1 MTIASSMDS
10 HDQLIACGAKAECK
24 RVNMELAAGLD
35 GDVGVLL
42 RLLYSYKNY
51 DANGTYTTFWQWMQE
66 RHPHEVLLR
75 GSRPQGSNGGW
86 SVDAAF
92 DDYHNRR
99 YYVQFIESQCRD
111 GNVLEG
117 RSLYIRLRLTS
128 PISIAALQARAIIAN
143 KVSRPFRFLMNAD
156 ATAHVHHLGMAKY
169 MDELEIFLANA
180 AGGHLEGFL
189 DDKFC
194 VFDRGKQ
201 YPEFQQFTED
211 ALRKKYKR
219 NDGTE
224 IDQYHEEVL
233 GELYHPMDP
242 TNQQAGAWTGQLLR
256 EWAGGML
263 QGLRRH
269 LNSHKN

>member
-1 MTIASSMDS
+1 M
-10 HDQLIACGAKAECK
+10 
-24 RVNMELAAGLD
+24 NMELAAGLD

-66 RHPHEVLLR
+66 RHPLAVLLR

-99 YYVQFIESQCRD
+99 YYVHFIESQCRD

-169 MDELEIFLANA
+169 MDELEMFWQMPRAVILRVFLMTSSACLT
-180 AGGHLEGFL
+180 GGSNTPNFNNSRRTRLE
-189 DDKFC
+189 
-194 VFDRGKQ
+194 RNTN
-201 YPEFQQFTED
+201 ETM
-211 ALRKKYKR
+211 ALR
-219 NDGTE
+219 
-224 IDQYHEEVL
+224 
-233 GELYHPMDP
+233 
-242 TNQQAGAWTGQLLR
+242 
-256 EWAGGML
+256 
-263 QGLRRH
+263 
-269 LNSHKN
+269 